1 MMKTMKNLAELAE
14 LVGGRLIGDG
24 SVTVEGLADL
34 ESAGAAQL
42 TFLTHEKN
50 IDLLSHS
57 QAAAAVVPISDRQ
70 YALPVIQVRDP
81 NLAAAIIHNS
91 LLAGPFQAQGVDPRA
106 VVGQDCQIPAAV
118 TIAPLAV
125 LGKGVV
131 LGQRVTLGP
140 GVVVGDGVRIGDDS
154 TLKANVTVERGTV
167 IGCRVMIHAGAVIG
181 SDGFGYATDQF
192 GHHVKRPQVGVVQID
207 DDVEIGSNVCID
219 RATFGKTW
227 VKRGAKIDNQVQI
240 AHNVVIGEDSIIVAQ
255 VGISGST
262 TLGTG
267 VVLGGQ
273 AGVAGHLT
281 IGDRAM
287 AAAKTGIHA
296 DVPAKAVV
304 SGFPAISHP
313 LWLRISSLIAKLPD
327 LFKDVR
333 ELKKQVAELNRK

>member
-1 MMKTMKNLAELAE
+1 MMKMMKNLAELAE
-14 LVGGRLIGDG
+14 LVGGKLIGDG
-24 SVTVEGLADL
+24 SVIVEGLADL

-50 IDLLSHS
+50 IALLSKS
-57 QAAAAVVPISDRQ
+57 QAAAAVVPISDRE
-70 YALPVIQVRDP
+70 YSLPVIQVHDP
-81 NLAAAIIHNS
+81 NLAAAIIHNH
-91 LLAGPFQAQGVDPRA
+91 LLAVPYQAQGVDPMA
-106 VVGQDCQIPAAV
+106 VIGQDCQIPDTV
-118 TIAPLAV
+118 SIAPLVV
-125 LGKGVV
+125 LGRGVV
-131 LGQRVTLGP
+131 LGQRVTLAP
-140 GVVVGDGVRIGDDS
+140 GVVVGDDVRIGDDS
-154 TLKANVTVERGTV
+154 TLKANVTVERGT
-167 IGCRVMIHAGAVIG
+167 IIACRVTIHAGAVIG

-192 GHHVKRPQVGVVQID
+192 GHHVKRPQVGIVQID
-207 DDVEIGSNVCID
+207 DDVEIGSNVSID

-281 IGDRAM
+281 IGDRVM

-296 DVPAKAVV
+296 DLPAKAVV

-313 LWLRISSLIAKLPD
+313 LWLRISSLMAKLPD
-327 LFKDVR
+327 LFRDVR
-333 ELKKQVAELNRK
+333 ELKKQLAELNRK